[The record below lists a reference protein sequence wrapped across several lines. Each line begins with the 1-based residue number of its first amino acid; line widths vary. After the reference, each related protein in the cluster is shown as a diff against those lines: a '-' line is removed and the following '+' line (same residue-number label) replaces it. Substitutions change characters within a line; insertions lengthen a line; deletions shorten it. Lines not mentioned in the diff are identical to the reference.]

1 MQTKATA
8 LRAFRDLPIRRKLL
22 IIVMLTTTVALV
34 LAGVGVLLIDSVL
47 YRRYLERDLS
57 TLGQIIADNSTASL
71 AFDDPASAAET
82 LAALKVRTHL
92 MAACIYKTDGAVCAS
107 NSRPTGPACP
117 NGVMRD
123 SSQFTK
129 DALTI
134 SRAIFLSGRRIGTLM
149 LEYDLNEVYE
159 RRIIYGTTVLFVL
172 LASSIVAFGLSS
184 SLRGVI
190 ATPISQLVRVTT
202 LVSVTTDYSIRAKKF
217 SNDELGVLVDRFNE
231 MLAAVELRDT
241 NLNKALSDREE
252 ALRAA
257 EEARERFHFMAESMP
272 QKIFTTKPN
281 GDADYFNGQW
291 AEFTGLSGRTN
302 PRLGL
307 DANHPSRGHG
317 SQCPGLASID

>member
-1 MQTKATA
+1 
-8 LRAFRDLPIRRKLL
+8 
-22 IIVMLTTTVALV
+22 MLTTTVALV

-71 AFDDPASAAET
+71 AFEDPESAAET

-92 MAACIYKTDGAVCAS
+92 MAACIYKTDGALFAS
-107 NSRPTGPACP
+107 YSRASGLACP

-123 SSQFTK
+123 NSQFTK

-231 MLAAVELRDT
+231 MLAAVT
-241 NLNKALSDREE
+241 
-252 ALRAA
+252 
-257 EEARERFHFMAESMP
+257 
-272 QKIFTTKPN
+272 
-281 GDADYFNGQW
+281 
-291 AEFTGLSGRTN
+291 
-302 PRLGL
+302 
-307 DANHPSRGHG
+307 
-317 SQCPGLASID
+317 C